1 MSQMSQVKRA
11 MITAVCIAL
20 CVVLPMAF
28 HSIQNAGAI
37 FCPMHIPV
45 LLCGLLVGWP
55 YGLLCGLAGPL
66 LSSLLTGMPAMGYLP
81 CMMVELGAYGLLC
94 GLFMKFVRTGKIYVD
109 LYISLVGGL
118 VIGRVIAGLFRALIF
133 SPGSYSLAAWTTG
146 YFVTCLPGLVIQ
158 LVLVPSIV
166 FALMKARLVPMRYP
180 AKH

>member
-66 LSSLLTGMPAMGYLP
+66 
-81 CMMVELGAYGLLC
+81 C
-94 GLFMKFVRTGKIYVD
+94 GLFMKFVRTGKIYAD

-118 VIGRVIAGLFRALIF
+118 LIGRVIAGLFRALIF
-133 SPGSYSLAAWTTG
+133 SPGSYSLAAWATG

>member
-45 LLCGLLVGWP
+45 LLCG
-55 YGLLCGLAGPL
+55 
-66 LSSLLTGMPAMGYLP
+66 LP

-133 SPGSYSLAAWTTG
+133 SPGSYSLAAWATG